1 LKPAVCL
8 PQVSRMDKTKI
19 QKAIRMIL
27 EAVGEDPN
35 RDGLKDTPRRVA
47 EFYEEIFAGLS
58 EDPEGQIKLYS
69 AQTEGHPT
77 VPQQDQMIIAK
88 DIFFHSLCEHH
99 LLPFFGK
106 VHIAYIPTDDKIT
119 GFSRLVRVVEVLA
132 RRPQLQERL
141 TAQIADV
148 LMKML
153 KPKGVLVILEAEQ
166 MCLTMR
172 GLKKPGSITITSAV
186 RGDLKKEALRK
197 EAFSLIKGP
206 VSQSTSEE
214 Y

>member
-8 PQVSRMDKTKI
+8 PQVSHMDKEKI

-27 EAVGEDPN
+27 EAVGEDPK

-58 EDPEGQIKLYS
+58 EDPEDQIKLYS
-69 AQTEGHPT
+69 AQTESHPSA
-77 VPQQDQMIIAK
+77 PQQDQMIIAK

-106 VHIAYIPTDDKIT
+106 AHIAYIPTDDKIT

-153 KPKGVLVILEAEQ
+153 KPQGVLVILETEQ

-172 GLKKPGSITITSAV
+172 GLKKPGSVTITSAV

>member
-1 LKPAVCL
+1 MDHEVHTKVC
-8 PQVSRMDKTKI
+8 SMDKKKI
-19 QKAIRMIL
+19 QKAVKMIL
-27 EAVGEDPN
+27 EAVGEDTH
-35 RDGLKDTPRRVA
+35 RDGLRDTPRRVA
-47 EFYEEIFAGLS
+47 DFYEEIFAGLS
-58 EDPEGQIKLYS
+58 ENPEGQIKLYS
-69 AQTEGHPT
+69 APN
-77 VPQQDQMIIAK
+77 QDEMIIAK

-106 VHIAYIPTDDKIT
+106 AHIAYVPTDNKIT

-153 KPKGVLVILEAEQ
+153 KPKGVLVIMEAEQ

-172 GLKKPGSITITSAV
+172 GLKKPGSVTITSAM
-186 RGDLKKEALRK
+186 RGTLKKDALRK
-197 EAFSLIKGP
+197 EAFALIKGSVP
-206 VSQSTSEE
+206 KEATPGRAKSKKRV
-214 Y
+214 

>member
-1 LKPAVCL
+1 
-8 PQVSRMDKTKI
+8 MDKKKI
-19 QKAIRMIL
+19 QKAVRMIL
-27 EAVGEDPN
+27 EAVGEDAE
-35 RDGLKDTPRRVA
+35 RDGLRDTPRRVA
-47 EFYEEIFAGLS
+47 DFYEEIFAGLS

-69 AQTEGHPT
+69 APNRDE
-77 VPQQDQMIIAK
+77 MIIAK

-106 VHIAYIPTDDKIT
+106 AHIAYVPANNKIT

-148 LMKML
+148 LMKVL
-153 KPKGVLVILEAEQ
+153 QPKGVLVIMEAEQ

-172 GLKKPGSITITSAV
+172 GLKKPGSATITSSV
-186 RGDLKKEALRK
+186 RGTLKKDALRK
-197 EAFSLIKGP
+197 EAFALIKGFIP
-206 VSQSTSEE
+206 EDSTSGKLNSRKSARVKK
-214 Y
+214 

>member
-1 LKPAVCL
+1 
-8 PQVSRMDKTKI
+8 MDKEKI
-19 QKAIRMIL
+19 QKAIKMIL
-27 EAVGEDPN
+27 EAVGEDPE

-58 EDPEGQIKLYS
+58 EEPEGQVKLYS
-69 AQTEGHPT
+69 VQTDGRPT
-77 VPQQDQMIIAK
+77 APNQDQMIIAK
-88 DIFFHSLCEHH
+88 DIFFYSLCEHH

-106 VHIAYIPTDDKIT
+106 AHIAYIPTDDMIT
-119 GFSRLVRVVEVLA
+119 GFSRLVRVIEVLA

-172 GLKKPGSITITSAV
+172 GLKKPGSVTITSAV

-197 EAFSLIKGP
+197 EAFSLIKGS
-206 VSQSTSEE
+206 VSQSTPE
-214 Y
+214 

>member
-1 LKPAVCL
+1 
-8 PQVSRMDKTKI
+8 MDKRKI
-19 QKAIRMIL
+19 RKAVRMIL
-27 EAVGEDPN
+27 EAVGEDAD

-47 EFYEEIFAGLS
+47 DFYQEIFAGLS

-69 AQTEGHPT
+69 APN
-77 VPQQDQMIIAK
+77 QDEMIIAK

-106 VHIAYIPTDDKIT
+106 AHLAYIPKDNKIT
-119 GFSRLVRVVEVLA
+119 GFSRLVRVIEVLA

-148 LMKML
+148 LMKVL
-153 KPKGVLVILEAEQ
+153 RPKGVLVILEAEQ

-172 GLKKPGSITITSAV
+172 GLRKPGSLTITSAV
-186 RGDLKKEALRK
+186 RGDLKKPDLRK
-197 EAFSLIKGP
+197 EAFSLIKGFIP
-206 VSQSTSEE
+206 QDSRPRNRKAR
-214 Y
+214 